1 MDDKILYSIVFIIS
15 VFLSSISQILLKKS
29 AKKIYDR
36 RLEEYLNPLVIFSYG
51 LFFICT
57 LITIIAYKKI
67 PLSLGPI
74 LESTGYIYV
83 SILGAI
89 FLGEKFSKKKLS
101 GMLFIILGI
110 IIFSI

>member
-1 MDDKILYSIVFIIS
+1 MNDKILYSIIFISS
-15 VFLSSISQILLKKS
+15 VFLSSVSQLLLKKS
-29 AKKIYDR
+29 AKKTYDKKI
-36 RLEEYLNPLVIFSYG
+36 EEYLNPWVIFSYC

-67 PLSLGPI
+67 PLSVGPI
-74 LESTGYIYV
+74 LESTGYIFV
-83 SILGAI
+83 SVLGAV

-110 IIFSI
+110 IIFSL

>member
-1 MDDKILYSIVFIIS
+1 MNDKILYSMIFIFS
-15 VFLSSISQILLKKS
+15 VFLSSVSQVLLKKS
-29 AKKIYDR
+29 AKKTYTKR
-36 RLEEYLNPLVIFSYG
+36 YEEYLNPWVLFSYC

-57 LITIIAYKKI
+57 LITIIAYKKV

-74 LESTGYIYV
+74 LESIGYIFV
-83 SILGAI
+83 SMLGAV
-89 FLGEKFSKKKLS
+89 FLGEKFSKKKLG